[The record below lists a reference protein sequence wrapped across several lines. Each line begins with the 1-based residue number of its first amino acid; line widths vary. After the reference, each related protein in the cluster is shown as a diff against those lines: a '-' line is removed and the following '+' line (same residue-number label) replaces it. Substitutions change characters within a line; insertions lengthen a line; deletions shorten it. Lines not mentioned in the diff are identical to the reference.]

1 MTTLPDILE
10 VQPLAKP
17 PNCKVT
23 VSRST
28 SATNRA
34 PLLVVFEAQ
43 EHEDCFT
50 VSPAEAAQLL
60 GAEAETGTD
69 HGMVMCFSSSGLKV
83 PGIRFKNRER
93 VSEMLSN
100 FSQKLEQLR
109 A

>member
-1 MTTLPDILE
+1 VTALPDILE
-10 VQPLAKP
+10 IIPPAKP

-23 VSRST
+23 VPRSI
-28 SATNRA
+28 SATNRVPSLA
-34 PLLVVFEAQ
+34 VFEAQ
-43 EHEDCFT
+43 EHEDCFA
-50 VSPAEAAQLL
+50 VSPAESAQLL
-60 GAEAETGTD
+60 GAEAETDTD

-93 VSEMLSN
+93 VSEMFSN